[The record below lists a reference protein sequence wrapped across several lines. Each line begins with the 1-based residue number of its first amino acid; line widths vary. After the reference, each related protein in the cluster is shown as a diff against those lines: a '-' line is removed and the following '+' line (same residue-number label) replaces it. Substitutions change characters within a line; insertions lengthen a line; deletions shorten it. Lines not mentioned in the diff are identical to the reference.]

1 MPISDISEHQRKFTA
16 TWYNRYTYFIIDIK
30 NRAKEPCNQQGFLC
44 WLNKKWQRKVMER
57 EQPLTVGFN
66 LWLDRNIFKSY
77 QWNSN
82 VGKLGNSGN
91 VLDKRTKP

>member
-1 MPISDISEHQRKFTA
+1 
-16 TWYNRYTYFIIDIK
+16 
-30 NRAKEPCNQQGFLC
+30 
-44 WLNKKWQRKVMER
+44 MER